1 MEPPWK
7 TVWRFLKKL
16 KIELAYN
23 LAFLLLVLYPRKTKP
38 LIQKYTY
45 RALSIA
51 ALFTKI
57 LKQPMCLSLDE

>member
-7 TVWRFLKKL
+7 TVWRVLKKL
-16 KIELAYN
+16 KIELPYN
-23 LAFLLLVLYPRKTKP
+23 LAFLLLVLYPGKTKP
-38 LIQKYTY
+38 LIQKYIE

-57 LKQPMCLSLDE
+57 